1 MVAKKKGT
9 IRMWI
14 VIILILGLAISPVI
28 IAAAL
33 VLGVF
38 KALYHTE

>member
-1 MVAKKKGT
+1 MAKKKSSV
-9 IRMWI
+9 RMWI
-14 VIILILGLAISPVI
+14 VIVLILGIAISPVI